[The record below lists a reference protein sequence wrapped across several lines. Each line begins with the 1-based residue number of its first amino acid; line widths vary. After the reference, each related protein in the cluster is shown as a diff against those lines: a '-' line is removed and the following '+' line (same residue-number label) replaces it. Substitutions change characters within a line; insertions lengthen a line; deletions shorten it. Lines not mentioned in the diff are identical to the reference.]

1 MSLTTQSKDFKGKIL
16 ETVICTTIKSISK
29 DEWEACRSSKANGDP
44 FLSYDFF
51 FLLEKSNSVGP
62 KTGWVPFYII
72 FKEKNIVAG
81 IIVSFLKNH
90 SQGEYVFD
98 HSWADAYQRS
108 GGNYYPKLQVAVPFT
123 PVAGERILVRPEYED
138 KIGEM
143 ISSVKRLV
151 EENNLSSLHIT
162 FCNSSFAG
170 VAKKNNLLV
179 REGIQYHWLNRDYK
193 SFDQFLKSL
202 TSRKRKN
209 IIKERIQARSFGGE
223 IKSLTGSQLTE
234 LELESFW
241 HFYQNTGQRKW
252 GYPYLKKDFFMSLNK
267 NLKDS
272 ILLVLAK
279 KDDRYVA
286 GALNFIGSDCL
297 YGRYWGCNQYFP
309 AMHFEL
315 CYYRAIDFAIEQGLK
330 RVEAGAQGD
339 HKIARGYEACITYSS
354 HWFPHKGFM
363 NAVHDFLE
371 EEKKIVSQSS
381 KQIHSISPF
390 KKGEKTDAQ
399 EIQ

>member
-1 MSLTTQSKDFKGKIL
+1 M
-16 ETVICTTIKSISK
+16 ETAICTTIKSISR
-29 DEWEACRSSKANGDP
+29 DEWEACRSSRAGGDP

-51 FLLEKSNSVGP
+51 FLLETSNSVGP
-62 KTGWVPFYII
+62 KTGWIPFYII
-72 FKEKNIVAG
+72 FKEKNIVVG
-81 IIVSFLKNH
+81 IIISFLKNH

-98 HSWADAYQRS
+98 HSWADAYERS

-123 PVAGERILVRPEYED
+123 PVSGERILVQSEYED
-138 KIGEM
+138 KVGEM
-143 ISSVKRLV
+143 ISSAKRLV

-162 FCNSSFAG
+162 FCSKSFVS

-179 REGIQYHWLNRDYK
+179 REGIQYHWSNRDYK
-193 SFDQFLKSL
+193 SFDDFLGSL
-202 TSRKRKN
+202 TYRKRKN
-209 IIKERIQARSFGGE
+209 ITKERKQAKNFGGE
-223 IKSLTGSQLTE
+223 IKSLTGSQLTD

-252 GYPYLKKDFFMSLNK
+252 GYPYLTKNFFMGLK
-267 NLKDS
+267 QNLKDN

-279 KDDRYVA
+279 KNDQYVA

-297 YGRYWGCNQYFP
+297 YGRYWGCNQFFP

-315 CYYRAIDFAIEQGLK
+315 CYYQAIDFAIERGLK

-363 NAVHDFLE
+363 NAVDDFLQ
-371 EEKKIVSQSS
+371 EEKKIVSHSS
-381 KQIHSISPF
+381 DQIQFISPF
-390 KKGEKTDAQ
+390 KKGEKIDAK
-399 EIQ
+399 EI